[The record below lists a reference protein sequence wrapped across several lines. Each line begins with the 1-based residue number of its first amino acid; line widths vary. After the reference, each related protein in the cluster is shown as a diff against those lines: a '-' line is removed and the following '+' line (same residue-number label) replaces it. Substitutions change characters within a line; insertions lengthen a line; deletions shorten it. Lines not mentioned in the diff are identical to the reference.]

1 MQIPVVATVSERA
14 ENHQNYKTPICGIKY
29 RTSYL

>member
-14 ENHQNYKTPICGIKY
+14 ENHQNYKTPKMINIIV
-29 RTSYL
+29 R